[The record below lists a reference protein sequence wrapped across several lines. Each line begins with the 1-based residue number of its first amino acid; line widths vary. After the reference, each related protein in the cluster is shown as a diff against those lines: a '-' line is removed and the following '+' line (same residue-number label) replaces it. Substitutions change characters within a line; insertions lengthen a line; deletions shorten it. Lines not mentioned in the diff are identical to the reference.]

1 MNKKKKKNPIRDVNT
16 KCSTLTHVLLKTL
29 FSGLIIQKKKPQQFV
44 INTVDICESS
54 AASLAL
60 QKNKRKFHP

>member
-1 MNKKKKKNPIRDVNT
+1 MNKKKKKKNPKHQVQHVNT
-16 KCSTLTHVLLKTL
+16 CPAKNTVLWSHYTE
-29 FSGLIIQKKKPQQFV
+29 KKPQQFV